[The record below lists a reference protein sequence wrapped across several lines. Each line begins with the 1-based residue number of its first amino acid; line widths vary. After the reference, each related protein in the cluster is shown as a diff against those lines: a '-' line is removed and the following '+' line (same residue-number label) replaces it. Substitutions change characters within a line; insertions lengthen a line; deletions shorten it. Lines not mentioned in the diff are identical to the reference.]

1 MPLQYRKNYLVTTR
15 DAMNMVSAVPTRG
28 ALTSDAGIV
37 EGAEAA
43 PAWEIGHYHSH
54 QLQRADA

>member
-1 MPLQYRKNYLVTTR
+1 MT
-15 DAMNMVSAVPTRG
+15 MVSAVPTKG

-37 EGAEAA
+37 DGAEAA
-43 PAWEIGHYHSH
+43 LAWEIRHHHSH